1 MYVPWRVTAP
11 AFRCSNRGYEMSRA
25 VGAEYDFSLLKI
37 LVVDDS
43 KNMHKLM
50 QVLLSAMGVR
60 NIQFVYSGDEAIEEL
75 RRFDADLVIC
85 DWNMAPMDGLT
96 FTRNIRSNHDSPNP
110 YVPIIMLT
118 GHTETERVKEA
129 RDAGINLFLAK
140 PVSVKALSDRILSLI
155 DHPRP
160 FVRTAEFVGPDRR
173 RRDRGPPEGR
183 DERRK

>member
-1 MYVPWRVTAP
+1 MSRVT
-11 AFRCSNRGYEMSRA
+11 
-25 VGAEYDFSLLKI
+25 GAEYDFSLLKI

-43 KNMHKLM
+43 KNMQKLM
-50 QVLLSAMGVR
+50 HTILTAMGVKS
-60 NIQFVYSGDEAIEEL
+60 IQCVDSGGEAIEEL
-75 RRFDADLVIC
+75 RRFDADLVVC

-96 FTRNIRSNHDSPNP
+96 FTRKIRSGDNSPNP

-118 GHTETERVKEA
+118 GHTESDRVKEA

-160 FVRTAEFVGPDRR
+160 FVRTAAFVGPDRR

-183 DERRK
+183 EDRRK